1 MKQKTGKT
9 GRRGVTNSF
18 RGRTYERGKW
28 GGENSQSHKLDN
40 NYLPSVCYFLFG
52 FPVTECVT
60 VRNVERIFEMKYLLA
75 PLRPKKSSFSLPSI
89 GGKVLCFS
97 RFNYDFLLS
106 LNGTLEVLILFVGTW
121 RIYLK

>member
-1 MKQKTGKT
+1 MTVRKNETEDRKERG
-9 GRRGVTNSF
+9 RGVANSF

-60 VRNVERIFEMKYLLA
+60 ARNVESIFEMKYLLA
-75 PLRPKKSSFSLPSI
+75 QVQPKKSSFNLRSI
-89 GGKVLCFS
+89 REKLVCFS
-97 RFNYDFLLS
+97 CF
-106 LNGTLEVLILFVGTW
+106 T
-121 RIYLK
+121 